1 MSAKAKSPEE
11 TRTVNLALQG
21 GGAHGAFTWGVLDA
35 LLEDGRIAIEG
46 ISGTSAGAMNA
57 AAYSFGYE
65 QGGRS
70 GARAMLEDFWK
81 RTSEQGAAGVG
92 VPDPFGHWLRSP
104 HAGWNLDWS
113 PAYVGFDVMSRF
125 LSPYQ
130 FNPLNYSPLRTVVEQ
145 AIDFVRLNAC
155 QRTKLFVSATNVRT
169 GKIRVFETHEVTAD
183 VLLASAC
190 LPYLFQA
197 IEIGGEH
204 YWDGGY
210 MGNPAIFPLIYK
222 CASPDIMIVQVNPIN
237 RPDVP
242 TNARE
247 ILDRVTEISFNS
259 TLMREM
265 RAIAFVTR
273 LVEEHALD
281 TKRYKK
287 LNMHFVE
294 AEEDMAALGASSK
307 FNTDWTFITHLKD
320 LGRHTAKAWLEAH
333 FEKIGKESSVDLE
346 ERFL

>member
-1 MSAKAKSPEE
+1 MSEKIKDPDPQK
-11 TRTVNLALQG
+11 TVNLALQG
-21 GGAHGAFTWGVLDA
+21 GGAHGAFTWGVLDH
-35 LLEDGRIAIEG
+35 LLEDGRVSVEG
-46 ISGTSAGAMNA
+46 ISGTSAGAMNGA
-57 AAYSFGYE
+57 AFSFGFE
-65 QGGRS
+65 QGGRT
-70 GARAMLEDFWK
+70 GARAMLDAFWA
-81 RTSEQGAAGVG
+81 RTSKEGAAGVG

-104 HAGWNLDWS
+104 FSGWNFDLS
-113 PAYVGFDVMSRF
+113 PAYLGFDVMSRF

-130 FNPLNYSPLRTVVEQ
+130 FNPLNYNPLRDVVTET
-145 AIDFVRLNAC
+145 IDFARLNAC

-169 GKIRVFETHEVTAD
+169 GKIRVFETREITTD

-197 IEIGGEH
+197 VEIDGEH
-204 YWDGGY
+204 FWDGGY
-210 MGNPAIFPLIYK
+210 MGNPAIFPLIYE
-222 CASPDIMIVQVNPIN
+222 CASPDVMIVQINPIN
-237 RPDVP
+237 RDEVP

-247 ILDRVTEISFNS
+247 ILDRQTEISFNA

-273 LVEEHALD
+273 LIEEHNID
-281 TKRYKK
+281 TRRYKK

-307 FNTDWTFITHLKD
+307 FNTDASFLAHLKA
-320 LGRHTAKAWLEAH
+320 LGRDTAKSWLAEN
-333 FEKIGKESSVDLE
+333 FDKIGNESSVDLQ